1 MLPPPYTRSIF
12 LDTFSIPNNTSIC
25 VNRIV
30 NLGKIRAF
38 YINKK
43 HKTGQFMKDG
53 EADVKTSLE
62 DTGLLFA

>member
-1 MLPPPYTRSIF
+1 
-12 LDTFSIPNNTSIC
+12 
-25 VNRIV
+25 V